1 MKEHET
7 LQITREIICN
17 KYKYKYIYIHIMQL
31 YKFQHLSGYILL
43 LAFKNSEFSESKF
56 MTNLEILS

>member
-1 MKEHET
+1 M
-7 LQITREIICN
+7 N
-17 KYKYKYIYIHIMQL
+17 IYMCVHIMQL
-31 YKFQHLSGYILL
+31 YKFQHFLSVYILL